1 MARRHV
7 PAMMVAESGSD
18 VQVPNPEYL
27 RWVQTDQLLISGL
40 LSTLTIEVLGSV
52 TMLKSSSEVWSTLTT
67 MFSAALMSKVLQLRV
82 QLSKLSKG
90 ELSAPAYFQ
99 KVKALTDTMSAI
111 GKALDDEEIIAYLLS
126 GLDEEY
132 DSLVDSIAARTDSP
146 SLSEVYSLF
155 IGRDTWVQ
163 MRSSAVQLNLDAS
176 TNFSSCGGRG
186 GGRGYRGRGGHNS
199 FNGGGQVDKV
209 EVAAVML
216 VVTVEAKAVEVVAE
230 VTTITTTI
238 VAVAMATILA
248 MVVVVHCV
256 KSVAERGTLP

>member
-1 MARRHV
+1 MPVV
-7 PAMMVAESGSD
+7 PNLAQSVTAKLSRDNYILWKAQVVPILCGANLMGFLDGSTPCPVRMVAESGSD

-27 RWVQTDQLLISGL
+27 RWMQTDQLLISGM
-40 LSTLTIEVLGSV
+40 LSTLTIELLGSV

-67 MFSAALMSKVLQLRV
+67 MFSAASTSKVLQLRM

-111 GKALDDEEIIAYLLS
+111 GKPLDDEEIIAYLLS

-155 IGRDTWVQ
+155 IGHDTWVQ
-163 MRSSAVQLNLDAS
+163 MGSSAA
-176 TNFSSCGGRG
+176 
-186 GGRGYRGRGGHNS
+186 
-199 FNGGGQVDKV
+199 
-209 EVAAVML
+209 
-216 VVTVEAKAVEVVAE
+216 
-230 VTTITTTI
+230 
-238 VAVAMATILA
+238 
-248 MVVVVHCV
+248 
-256 KSVAERGTLP
+256 